1 MVLSITRASHRLTKV
16 CLTSKV
22 YEMLFGNG
30 QQQNTGALNLGAQA
44 GGSPNGA
51 QMNPF
56 APQGGMMQQAQGN
69 AFMGGMMNGAGMQPG
84 MQQGMQQG
92 MMGQPM
98 QPPSE
103 MEIQMAILRTL
114 SPIDRFV
121 AGSGMATLLQM
132 FNDLVSFSVLEIL
145 KNAEF
150 VIDDKE
156 GKMKMDITS
165 LPSNLQTMSAE
176 NVTGQF
182 NSLQMI
188 SQQNIQQAEMQQQQ
202 IAAFAQQSMMGG
214 ALNAALTN
222 DGFLDKVG
230 SGAGSFMGRM
240 MGTR

>member
-30 QQQNTGALNLGAQA
+30 QQNTGALNLGAQA
-44 GGSPNGA
+44 GGSTNGA

-69 AFMGGMMNGAGMQPG
+69 AFMGGMMNGAGMQP
-84 MQQGMQQG
+84 GMQQG

-132 FNDLVSFSVLEIL
+132 FNDLVSFSVLEIF
-145 KNAEF
+145 KNNKKR
-150 VIDDKE
+150 D
-156 GKMKMDITS
+156 
-165 LPSNLQTMSAE
+165 
-176 NVTGQF
+176 
-182 NSLQMI
+182 
-188 SQQNIQQAEMQQQQ
+188 
-202 IAAFAQQSMMGG
+202 
-214 ALNAALTN
+214 
-222 DGFLDKVG
+222 
-230 SGAGSFMGRM
+230 
-240 MGTR
+240 

>member
-1 MVLSITRASHRLTKV
+1 
-16 CLTSKV
+16 
-22 YEMLFGNG
+22 MLFGNG
-30 QQQNTGALNLGAQA
+30 QQQNTGALNLGAQ
-44 GGSPNGA
+44 GIGNPTGA

-69 AFMGGMMNGAGMQPG
+69 AFMGGMMNGA
-84 MQQGMQQG
+84 GMQQG

-202 IAAFAQQSMMGG
+202 IAAFAQQSVMGG

-222 DGFLDKVG
+222 DGFLDKAG
-230 SGAGSFMGRM
+230 GAAGNFMGRM